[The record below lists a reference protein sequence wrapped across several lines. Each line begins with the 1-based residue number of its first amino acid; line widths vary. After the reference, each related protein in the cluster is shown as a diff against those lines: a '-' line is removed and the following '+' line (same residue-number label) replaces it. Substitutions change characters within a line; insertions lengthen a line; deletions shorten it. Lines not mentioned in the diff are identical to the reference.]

1 MAVQQPAAVLHGQEI
16 GPCDGYQNNRYKTIE
31 LITSVDQ
38 RRVPEKAID
47 GNGLHIAIGTKL
59 DEMKHFWTK

>member
-1 MAVQQPAAVLHGQEI
+1 M
-16 GPCDGYQNNRYKTIE
+16 DTKTIE